1 MSDNLFKGIEN
12 KSKIFKNR
20 DIIGPHYIPE
30 KILFRKKQIDELV
43 DSLGVTIK
51 GKKADNVF
59 IYGKTGTGKT
69 STAKY
74 VLNQLAEYK
83 KESKSAVM
91 DVYLNCRNYNSK
103 YKVIGHIVK
112 KFYQDNDYLGYSS
125 TFIYEKMTEFLENNS
140 TQLIVVLDEVDK
152 IKDLDELIYSLIR
165 TNDELKKA
173 GISIIGISN
182 KLTFKER
189 LDPRSKSSLCE
200 KELLFPPYNAN
211 ELKAIL
217 EQRVKE
223 AFFENVVDGSA
234 INLAAAIAAQES
246 GDARTAVM
254 LLLRAGELAEKEK
267 SDKVTDVEVKKA
279 KSKVEEEIMYDMI
292 STLPEQQ
299 QLVLY
304 SIARLTYEKKGV
316 RRIGSNSEENILLS
330 GEVYDCYS
338 SIAKKVKENVVSSRW
353 YREYINELEMYGLI
367 TTTASGKGIRG
378 NTQVIKL
385 GFEAEKIKNLI
396 EKNLL
401 RKEG

>member
-1 MSDNLFKGIEN
+1 MSENLFKGIEN

-20 DIIGPHYIPE
+20 DVIGPHYIPE

-74 VLNQLAEYK
+74 VLNQLLEYK
-83 KESKSAVM
+83 NEAKAPVR

-112 KFYQDNDYLGYSS
+112 KFYTEQDYLGYSS

-152 IKDLDELIYSLIR
+152 IKDLDELIYSLVR
-165 TNDELKKA
+165 TNDELKKS

-223 AFFENVVDGSA
+223 AFYENTVDESA

-267 SDKVTDVEVKKA
+267 SNKVTDVEVKKA

-304 SIARLTYEKKGV
+304 SIAKLTSEKKGV

-338 SIAKKVKENVVSSRW
+338 EIAKIFKEEAVSSRW

-401 RKEG
+401 KK